1 MGVMSWIFTVV
12 MALSLA
18 FASYRR
24 AKKAGLWSW
33 SKFLF
38 AIGFAF
44 FETALVTVPVIVLNP
59 KSAYFWPAYG
69 AAWVLAAVF
78 FVLFILKA
86 RKWKLPDGRT
96 SLEAEAEVNGK
107 KQG

>member
-1 MGVMSWIFTVV
+1 MSWIFTVL

-18 FASYRR
+18 FASYKR
-24 AKKAGLWSW
+24 AKRAGLWSW
-33 SKFLF
+33 PKFLF
-38 AIGFAF
+38 AIGFAL

-59 KSAYFWPAYG
+59 KNPYFWPAYG
-69 AAWVLAAVF
+69 VAWVIAAVF
-78 FVLFILKA
+78 FVLFIIVM

-107 KQG
+107 EAGMK